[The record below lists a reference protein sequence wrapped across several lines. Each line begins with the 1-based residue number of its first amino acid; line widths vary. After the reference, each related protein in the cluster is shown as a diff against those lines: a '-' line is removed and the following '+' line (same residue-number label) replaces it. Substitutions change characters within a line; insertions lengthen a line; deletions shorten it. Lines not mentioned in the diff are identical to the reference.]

1 SPAGTRPTRTLSNGT
16 ISPARSGSPRASV
29 RQWRGDDAM
38 GMHHF
43 RLPDVG
49 EGIAEAEIVAWH
61 VAVGQTVKED
71 QPLVDVM
78 TEKATVEIGA
88 PVSGKVVER
97 NGEAGDMV
105 PVGSELVVIAT
116 DGADAKESA
125 ETGAPRRRETP
136 EGRSPS
142 PLAGEGRGEG

>member
-1 SPAGTRPTRTLSNGT
+1 
-16 ISPARSGSPRASV
+16 
-29 RQWRGDDAM
+29 M
-38 GMHHF
+38 GMHVF

-61 VAVGQTVKED
+61 VKVGESVKED

-97 NGEAGDMV
+97 KGEAGDRV
-105 PVGSELVVIAT
+105 PVGTELVVIAT
-116 DGADAKESA
+116 DWPMSPSPLD
-125 ETGAPRRRETP
+125 
-136 EGRSPS
+136 GRSPS
-142 PLAGEGRGEG
+142 PLAGEGRGEGFNSGDGVGLASNV

>member
-1 SPAGTRPTRTLSNGT
+1 MGTH
-16 ISPARSGSPRASV
+16 V
-29 RQWRGDDAM
+29 
-38 GMHHF
+38 F

-61 VAVGQTVKED
+61 VKVGESIKED

-97 NGEAGDMV
+97 KGEAGDLV
-105 PVGSELVVIAT
+105 PVGTELVVIAT
-116 DGADAKESA
+116 DGDRARSV
-125 ETGAPRRRETP
+125 
-136 EGRSPS
+136 GRSPS
-142 PLAGEGRGEG
+142 PLAGEGRGEGSTPSSQIKPPAPGPETMSARTPQ

>member
-1 SPAGTRPTRTLSNGT
+1 
-16 ISPARSGSPRASV
+16 
-29 RQWRGDDAM
+29 M
-38 GMHHF
+38 GMHVF

-61 VAVGQTVKED
+61 VAVGETIKED

-97 NGEAGDMV
+97 KGEAGDMV
-105 PVGSELVVIAT
+105 PVGTELVVIAT
-116 DGADAKESA
+116 EGAEAQAPAAAPDAA
-125 ETGAPRRRETP
+125 AAAVP
-136 EGRSPS
+136 PS
-142 PLAGEGRGEG
+142 RGG

>member
-1 SPAGTRPTRTLSNGT
+1 
-16 ISPARSGSPRASV
+16 
-29 RQWRGDDAM
+29 M
-38 GMHHF
+38 GMHVF

-61 VAVGQTVKED
+61 VNVGESVKED
-71 QPLVDVM
+71 QRLVDVM

-105 PVGSELVVIAT
+105 PVGTELVVFAT
-116 DGADAKESA
+116 DGDA
-125 ETGAPRRRETP
+125 ETRPAI
-136 EGRSPS
+136 GRPPS
-142 PLAGEGRGEG
+142 PLAREGRGKGSAPTSPPLQMNPSQAPLDPAALD

>member
-1 SPAGTRPTRTLSNGT
+1 
-16 ISPARSGSPRASV
+16 
-29 RQWRGDDAM
+29 M
-38 GMHHF
+38 GMHVF

-61 VAVGQTVKED
+61 VTVGESIKED

-97 NGEAGDMV
+97 RGEAGDMV
-105 PVGSELVVIAT
+105 PALFEVQHGLIEPALGRVRRALGSDPQMT
-116 DGADAKESA
+116 DGYHGSK
-125 ETGAPRRRETP
+125 
-136 EGRSPS
+136 
-142 PLAGEGRGEG
+142 RG

>member
-1 SPAGTRPTRTLSNGT
+1 
-16 ISPARSGSPRASV
+16 
-29 RQWRGDDAM
+29 M
-38 GMHHF
+38 GMHVF

-61 VAVGQTVKED
+61 VKVGESVKED

-97 NGEAGDMV
+97 KGEAGDRV
-105 PVGSELVVIAT
+105 PVGTELVVIAT
-116 DGADAKESA
+116 DG
-125 ETGAPRRRETP
+125 
-136 EGRSPS
+136 GRSPS
-142 PLAGEGRGEG
+142 PLAGEGRGRGQRRPLKRWKRAPHHRRS

>member
-1 SPAGTRPTRTLSNGT
+1 MGTH
-16 ISPARSGSPRASV
+16 V
-29 RQWRGDDAM
+29 
-38 GMHHF
+38 F

-61 VAVGQTVKED
+61 VKVGESVKED

-97 NGEAGDMV
+97 KGEAGDLV
-105 PVGSELVVIAT
+105 PVGTELVVIAT
-116 DGADAKESA
+116 DGDRARAV
-125 ETGAPRRRETP
+125 
-136 EGRSPS
+136 GRTPS
-142 PLAGEGRGEG
+142 PLAGEGRGEGSTPGSQIEAAPGPETMSARTSQ